1 VRRGAVAL
9 ALGVPSTGP
18 APFTVDI
25 RWFVWRINAF

>member
-9 ALGVPSTGP
+9 ALGVPSP